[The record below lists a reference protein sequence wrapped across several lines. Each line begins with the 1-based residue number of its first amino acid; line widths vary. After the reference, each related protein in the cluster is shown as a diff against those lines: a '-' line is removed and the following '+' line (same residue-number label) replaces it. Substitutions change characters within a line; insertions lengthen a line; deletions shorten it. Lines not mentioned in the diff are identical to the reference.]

1 MSPEQTTMTVPKLVA
16 MKAAREK
23 ITMLTAYDF
32 PTARLVDEAGIDVI
46 LIGDS
51 LGTVVQGRP
60 NTLPVSLDEMIYHTE
75 MVSRAA
81 SRALVVAD
89 MPFPTFPAGV
99 CKAVEDAACI
109 LKKTQCHAVKVEGGE
124 DRVDLIKAIV
134 SAGIPVMGHIGL
146 LPQRVHQLGGYA
158 VQRNREKLL
167 ADAQAVEQAGAFA
180 IVLECVPAEHAREV
194 TAAVAIPTIGI
205 GAGPDC
211 DGQVLVFHDLLGMT
225 SGYVPRHVKVYVDLG
240 RAIGD
245 AVSQYREDV
254 RSGQFPTDS
263 QAFRE

>member
-1 MSPEQTTMTVPKLVA
+1 MMSSERSTITVPKLVA
-16 MKAAREK
+16 MKGAGEK

-32 PTARLVDEAGIDVI
+32 PTAQLVDEADIDVI
-46 LIGDS
+46 LVGDS

-60 NTLPVSLDEMIYHTE
+60 NTLSVTLDEMVYHTE

-89 MPFPTFPAGV
+89 MPFPTSPAGM
-99 CKAVEDAACI
+99 CKAVEDAAVL
-109 LKKTQCHAVKVEGGE
+109 LKKTQCHAVKVEGGK
-124 DRVDLIKAIV
+124 DRVELIRAIV

-158 VQRNREKLL
+158 VQRDREQLL
-167 ADAQAVEQAGAFA
+167 ADAKAVEEAGAFSV
-180 IVLECVPAEHAREV
+180 VLECVPADHAREV
-194 TAAVAIPTIGI
+194 TEAISIPTIGI

-225 SGYVPRHVKVYVDLG
+225 SGYVPRHVKVYAELG
-240 RAIGD
+240 RAIGQ
-245 AVSQYREDV
+245 AVGQYCKDV
-254 RSGQFPTDS
+254 RSGEFPGK
-263 QAFRE
+263 R